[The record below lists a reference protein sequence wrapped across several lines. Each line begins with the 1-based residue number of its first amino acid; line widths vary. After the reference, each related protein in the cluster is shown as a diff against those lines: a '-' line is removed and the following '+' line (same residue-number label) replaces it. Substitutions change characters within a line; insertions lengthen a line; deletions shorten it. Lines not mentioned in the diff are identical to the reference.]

1 MRPSRRSP
9 EPGSFPRTAPSGLLR
24 SLLRFIDGERSG
36 AVAIPALS
44 ILLTLIATSILFLIL
59 GKNPAAA
66 MAAFLRGSGFMM
78 KGSYAGG
85 QNMLTDF
92 LSFLGIMTP
101 MLLAALSVLMGLKTG
116 MFNIGVAGQML
127 AAGFLTTV
135 LVGYMDLPPWIARPL
150 VILTGAAVGAL
161 MGALVGFLKYRFNI
175 HEVVSTIMFNNI
187 ISYVTGFYINSYFV
201 DSITRSSRPVS
212 AAARLTLAGISWG
225 RLRPTIPLGIILAL
239 GAAALVRFLLD
250 RTCFGFEIRAVCL
263 NREAARYAGIGEG
276 RGIVLG
282 MTCSGVL
289 AGLAGVCYYL
299 GYYNTIVP
307 KTLATVGY
315 DAIAVALLGNA
326 NPGAVVFASIL
337 VTIFQKGS
345 IYMSSSMKVP
355 GEIASVITGILLL
368 FCACGSF
375 VRYKARVSLDRMGA
389 ASSGGTD
396 GAAGAEKSGG
406 GGTGEG

>member
-1 MRPSRRSP
+1 
-9 EPGSFPRTAPSGLLR
+9 
-24 SLLRFIDGERSG
+24 
-36 AVAIPALS
+36 VAIPAFS
-44 ILLTLIATSILFLIL
+44 ILLTLIATSILLLAL

-66 MAAFLRGSGFMM
+66 MAAFLRGSGFMV
-78 KGSYAGG
+78 KSSYAGG
-85 QNMLTDF
+85 QNMFTDL

-101 MLLAALSVLMGLKTG
+101 MLLGALSVLVGLKTG

-127 AAGFLTTV
+127 AAGFLATI
-135 LVGYMDLPPWIARPL
+135 LVGYTDLPPWIARPL
-150 VILTGAAVGAL
+150 VILVGAAAGAL

-201 DSITRSSRPVS
+201 DSITRSSRPIS
-212 AAARLTLAGISWG
+212 AAARLSLAGISWG
-225 RLRPTIPLGIILAL
+225 RLRPTIPLGIVIAL

-250 RTCFGFEIRAVCL
+250 RTCLGFEIKAVGL
-263 NREAARYAGIGEG
+263 NRDAAQYAGIREG
-276 RGIVLG
+276 RSIVLG
-282 MTCSGVL
+282 MVFSGIL

-299 GYYNTIVP
+299 GYYNTMVP
-307 KTLATVGY
+307 KTMAGIGY

-326 NPGAVVFASIL
+326 NPGAAVFASVL

-345 IYMSSSMKVP
+345 VYMSSSVKVP

-375 VRYKARVSLDRMGA
+375 VRYRARLYLDR
-389 ASSGGTD
+389 T
-396 GAAGAEKSGG
+396 GAAGAGG
-406 GGTGEG
+406 AGG